1 MSRSSQWRNAVVKPF
16 RSDPSGQPI
25 RKFARFFKAYN
36 VGLSLL
42 LAAIPVLIGVWDVV
56 PFYANSKNQL
66 TLVTSVG
73 SYLLV
78 GFIFSQRIN
87 IARLYF
93 PRGGKA
99 RAVLSR
105 DLRKSQWFGRFPLA
119 LAALSV
125 ICFYLYFHTIN
136 NSIEVIAYENAV
148 SKPASGDILK
158 NSSVCESLSL
168 APETSVV
175 VPAEFIAFGI
185 RAQVAI
191 RCKSGPA
198 SVIDKDRKP
207 ELDYTVG
214 LPDQAIVSSIL
225 KNAPS
230 PSIPYSFWASVCFL
244 GAFLSA
250 TSAFI
255 LMGLKE
261 YIQEDLGLKDEDLIY
276 YPVGSTVE
284 KRFDIEGVPG
294 LYGVIEFSPAD
305 PTLAPRV
312 EGPYCTWH
320 NLKPTPENFDDKAT
334 VTRWIHVSVKDGK
347 QVVVTCSLMTPLSEG
362 ELQTRLENGANQVIA
377 RLRMENSIAAAD

>member
-1 MSRSSQWRNAVVKPF
+1 MAEPS
-16 RSDPSGQPI
+16 RSDPSAQPI

-42 LAAIPVLIGVWDVV
+42 LAAIPVFIGLWDVV
-56 PFYANSKNQL
+56 PFYANNKNQL

-99 RAVLSR
+99 QAVLSS
-105 DLRKSQWFGRFPLA
+105 DLRKSKWFGRLPLA

-125 ICFYLYFHTIN
+125 ICFSLYFGTIN

-148 SKPASGDILK
+148 YKPASGDISK

-168 APETSVV
+168 APEARVV
-175 VPAEFIAFGI
+175 VPAEFVAFGM
-185 RAQVAI
+185 RADVMIHCNA
-191 RCKSGPA
+191 RSA
-198 SVIDKDRKP
+198 NVIEMGRKP
-207 ELDYTVG
+207 GGDYTVA

-230 PSIPYSFWASVCFL
+230 PSIPYSFLTSVFFL
-244 GAFLSA
+244 GAFLFA

-255 LMGLKE
+255 LMGLRE

-284 KRFDIEGVPG
+284 KRFDIEGAPG
-294 LYGVIEFSPAD
+294 LYGIVEFSPAD
-305 PTLAPRV
+305 LTLAPRV

-320 NLKPTPENFDDKAT
+320 SLKPTPESFDDKGT
-334 VTRWIHVSVKDGK
+334 VTRWNHVSEKDGK
-347 QVVVTCSLMTPLSEG
+347 TVVVICPLMTPLSES
-362 ELQTRLENGANQVIA
+362 ELQMRLENGAKQVTA
-377 RLRMENSIAAAD
+377 RLRTEKSIAAAD